1 MSNILET
8 LKKELYRSYRKLTLV
23 DNPSPFFL
31 SYLYRNTFDTAI
43 WGKYGDLF
51 EANSSNNSGIY
62 AEVRIGSNEFDNTIS
77 GGLYKNSTTDDS
89 YSWIP
94 SPVGNSVDGLKHTLW
109 RLTDC
114 KYKEALMEYYQKK
127 SQMIKEVLIH
137 KNKLDFSI
145 EEPSISKKRLPELKF
160 PVKEW
165 KNLVKKYSATF
176 KKYKEVNNSFI
187 SINARDVHKYYVN
200 TEGSEISS
208 KETNIGIRIVVQGL
222 AEDGMLV
229 ERDWNDIFIN
239 LEEFPREDFIEKKI
253 ETIICE
259 LCELKK
265 AEVLKPYAGPAILY
279 PSASGIFFHE
289 AIGHRLEGER
299 LLSPGEGQTFK
310 GKIGSTILPE
320 FISVYDDPLM
330 KEFDGQS
337 LLGYYPYDDEG
348 IPAQRVTLVENGT
361 LKNFLLSRAVVEDF
375 NHSNGHARA
384 SYHEDPIARM
394 SNFIIKSSLEYSYD
408 KLKEMLLHEIKDQ
421 GKEFGLIIKEAK
433 SGETNTNKYNF
444 QAFKGQ
450 PTVVYRVDPSSGEET
465 LVRGTEFIGTPLTSI
480 QKILATGND
489 YKRVNAFCGAESGF
503 ISVSTISPA
512 ILIKEVEM
520 QRSTE
525 TNLQPLILPPPWY
538 RKG

>member
-1 MSNILET
+1 MSNILKT
-8 LKKELYRSYRKLTLV
+8 LKAELYRSYRKLTLE
-23 DNPSPFFL
+23 DNPSPFFI
-31 SYLYRNTFDTAI
+31 SYLYRNTFDTTI

-51 EANSSNNSGIY
+51 EANSNNNSGIY

-77 GGLYKNSTTDDS
+77 GGLYKNSTSDDS

-94 SPVGNSVDGLKHTLW
+94 SPVGNSSDGLKHTLW

-137 KNKLDFSI
+137 KGKLDFSI
-145 EEPSISKKRLPELKF
+145 EKPSVNKEKMPELKL

-165 KNLVKKYSATF
+165 KNLVKKHSARL

-187 SINARDVHKYYVN
+187 SINARDAHKYYVN

-239 LEEFPREDFIEKKI
+239 LEEFPCEDFIEKKI
-253 ETIICE
+253 ETIISE

-265 AEVLKPYAGPAILY
+265 AEVLKPYVGPAILF

-310 GKIGSTILPE
+310 GKIGTRILPE
-320 FISVYDDPLM
+320 FISIHDDPLM
-330 KEFDGQS
+330 KEFNGQS

-348 IPAQRVTLVENGT
+348 IPAQRVCLIEKGI

-375 NHSNGHARA
+375 KHSNGHARA
-384 SYHEDPIARM
+384 TYHEDPIARM
-394 SNFIIKSSLEYSYD
+394 SNFIITSSLEYSYD
-408 KLKEMLLHEIKDQ
+408 KLKEMLIQEIKAQ

-465 LVRGTEFIGTPLTSI
+465 LVRGTEFIGTPLTSV